1 MPYMDYVSGCP
12 VDERVVEAMLPYFKH
27 PGNPSSIHSVGLEAR
42 NAMEEARGKVAS
54 LIKADSSEIVFTSGA
69 TEANNLAIIGY
80 AMRNKSKGK
89 HIIVSAIEHISIINC
104 AKFLQKNGF
113 EVDYAPVDK
122 YGKVKLDELENLVR
136 EDTILVSIQHANPEI
151 GTIQDIEKVRDA
163 IKDVTLHVDAT
174 ASLGK
179 IEVNVEKL
187 GVDMLTLS
195 SNDIYGPRGVG
206 ALYIRKGVRVNPI
219 ILGGGQERGLRGGT
233 ENVAAIVGFGRAAEI
248 TMEEWKSEAER
259 LKKMRDRLIEGLLKI
274 EDTFLNG
281 HPTDRLPNNASVRF
295 SYIEGESIILSL
307 DMEGIQ
313 ASTGSACTSKTLQ
326 PSHVLMA
333 IGLKHEEAHGS
344 VVFSLGRWN
353 KEEDIDYVLEK
364 LPPIIE
370 RLRMMSPLYL
380 KKKKG
385 GG

>member
-113 EVDYAPVDK
+113 EVDYAPVDR

-179 IEVNVEKL
+179 IEVNVERL

-353 KEEDIDYVLEK
+353 KEEDVDYVLEK

>member
-1 MPYMDYVSGCP
+1 MDYVSGCP

-54 LIKADSSEIVFTSGA
+54 LINADSSEIIFTSGA

-89 HIIVSAIEHISIINC
+89 HIIVSAVEHISIINC

-179 IEVNVEKL
+179 IEVNVERL

-353 KEEDIDYVLEK
+353 KEEDVDYVLEK

>member
-1 MPYMDYVSGCP
+1 MPYLDYVSGCP

-42 NAMEEARGKVAS
+42 NAMEEAREKVAS
-54 LIKADSSEIVFTSGA
+54 LINADQSEIVFTSGA
-69 TEANNLAIIGY
+69 TEANNLALIGY
-80 AMRNKSKGK
+80 AMRNKNKGK
-89 HIIVSAIEHISIINC
+89 HIVVSSIEHISIINC

-113 EVDYAPVDK
+113 EVSYAPVDE
-122 YGKVKLDELENLVR
+122 YGKVKLEELENLIR
-136 EDTILVSIQHANPEI
+136 DDTILVSIQHANPEI
-151 GTIQDIEKVRDA
+151 GTIQDIRK
-163 IKDVTLHVDAT
+163 IKDAVGDKTLHVDAT

-179 IEVNVEKL
+179 IEVDVEKL
-187 GVDMLTLS
+187 GVDMLTIS

-206 ALYIRKGVRVNPI
+206 ALYMRKGVRVNPI

-233 ENVAAIVGFGRAAEI
+233 ENVASIVGFGRAAEI
-248 TMEEWKSEAER
+248 TLEEWKSEAER
-259 LKKMRDRLIEGLLKI
+259 LRKMRDRLIDGLLKI
-274 EDTFLNG
+274 EETYLNG
-281 HPTDRLPNNASVRF
+281 HPKDRLPNNASVRF

-353 KEEDIDYVLEK
+353 REEDVDYVLEK

-370 RLRMMSPLYL
+370 RLRMMSPLYA

>member
-1 MPYMDYVSGCP
+1 MDYVSGCP

-54 LIKADSSEIVFTSGA
+54 LINADSSEIVFTSGA

-113 EVDYAPVDK
+113 EVDYAPVDR

-179 IEVNVEKL
+179 IEVNVERL

-353 KEEDIDYVLEK
+353 KEEDVDYVLEK

>member
-89 HIIVSAIEHISIINC
+89 HVIVSAIEHISIINC

-113 EVDYAPVDK
+113 EVDYAPVDR

-179 IEVNVEKL
+179 IEVNVERL

-353 KEEDIDYVLEK
+353 KEEDVDYVLEK

>member
-54 LIKADSSEIVFTSGA
+54 LINADSSEIVFTSGA

-113 EVDYAPVDK
+113 EVDYAPVDR

-179 IEVNVEKL
+179 IEVNVERL

-353 KEEDIDYVLEK
+353 KEEDVDYVLEK

>member
-12 VDERVVEAMLPYFKH
+12 VAERVVEAMLPYFKH

-113 EVDYAPVDK
+113 EVDYAPVDR

-179 IEVNVEKL
+179 IEVNVERL

-219 ILGGGQERGLRGGT
+219 ILGGGQEKGLRGGT

-353 KEEDIDYVLEK
+353 KEEDVDYVLEK

>member
-89 HIIVSAIEHISIINC
+89 HVIVSAIEHISIINC

-113 EVDYAPVDK
+113 EVDYAPVDR

-353 KEEDIDYVLEK
+353 KEEDVDYVLEK

>member
-54 LIKADSSEIVFTSGA
+54 LIKADSSEMVFTSGA

-89 HIIVSAIEHISIINC
+89 HIIVSAVEHISIINC

-179 IEVNVEKL
+179 IEVNVERL

-259 LKKMRDRLIEGLLKI
+259 LKKMRNRLIEGLLKI

-353 KEEDIDYVLEK
+353 KEEDVDYVLEK

-370 RLRMMSPLYL
+370 RLRVMSPLYL

>member
-54 LIKADSSEIVFTSGA
+54 LIKADSSEIIFTSGA

-89 HIIVSAIEHISIINC
+89 HVIVSAIEHISIINC

-113 EVDYAPVDK
+113 EVDYAPVDR

-179 IEVNVEKL
+179 IEVNVERL

-353 KEEDIDYVLEK
+353 KEEDVDYVLEK

>member
-1 MPYMDYVSGCP
+1 MPYLDYVAGSP
-12 VDERVVEAMLPYFKH
+12 VDERVVEEIVKYFRH
-27 PGNPSSIHSVGLEAR
+27 PGNPSSVHSLGLEAR
-42 NAMEEARGKVAS
+42 NIIEEARNRVAN
-54 LIKADSSEIVFTSGA
+54 LINADPSEIIFTSGA

-80 AMRNKSKGK
+80 AMRNKRRGT
-89 HIIVSAIEHISIINC
+89 HIIVSAIEHISVINS
-104 AKFLQKNGF
+104 AKFLMKNGF

-122 YGKVKLDELENLVR
+122 FGKVRLDELENLIR
-136 EDTILVSIQHANPEI
+136 DDTILVSIQHANPEI
-151 GTIQDIEKVRDA
+151 GTVQDIHEIREIVRT
-163 IKDVTLHVDAT
+163 TLHVDAT

-179 IEVNVEKL
+179 IEVDVERM
-187 GVDMLTLS
+187 GADMLTLS

-206 ALYIRKGVRVNPI
+206 ALYLRKGVRVNPI
-219 ILGGGQERGLRGGT
+219 VLGGGQESGMRGGT
-233 ENVAAIVGFGRAAEI
+233 ENVPGIAGFGKAAEI
-248 TMEEWKSEAER
+248 AKEEWKRESER
-259 LKKMRDRLIEGLLKI
+259 LREMRDRLIEGLLRI

-281 HPTDRLPNNASVRF
+281 HPEERLPNNASVRF
-295 SYIEGESIILSL
+295 SYIEGESILLSM

-344 VVFSLGRWN
+344 VVFSLGRWSRM
-353 KEEDIDYVLEK
+353 EDVDYVLEK

-370 RLRMMSPLYL
+370 RLRMMSPLYM
-380 KKKKG
+380 KKKSG